1 MSSVKQFYRPRIA
14 SRAYWPRQLDRRAI
28 IYRPFDDSR
37 LPLAVSAPRKRP
49 SAFRKGMAR
58 AGARVSYLA
67 GHAFPNLLLVAGSW
81 VVAEVLA
88 GCATYAEAMYCI
100 PPEVTDGRC
109 APPEVLPRNAPAGRR
124 PDLFV
129 VLGDG
134 RPQTAREG
142 GDCASHP
149 ERPSANAAGWHVA
162 IAAPMVRLMAKWQ
175 RAQSRRRALAEL
187 RALDDRSLRD
197 IGLTRADIEY
207 AARHRIYLG

>member
-28 IYRPFDDSR
+28 IYRPFDDGR
-37 LPLAVSAPRKRP
+37 LPLAISAPRKRP

-100 PPEVTDGRC
+100 PPEMTDGGC
-109 APPEVLPRNAPAGRR
+109 APPEALPKNAPAGRR

-129 VLGDG
+129 ILGGDG
-134 RPQTAREG
+134 RSGEQSKE
-142 GDCASHP
+142 P

-162 IAAPMVRLMAKWQ
+162 IAAPTVRLMAKWQ

-207 AARHRIYLG
+207 AARYGIYLG